1 MMIWHLA
8 WQPSQAAADHA
19 AAAGRR
25 ILRERLGGDS
35 GGEDDNEPGPSGP
48 GDNGACEYDEASG
61 RWFSGAGEC
70 PVEPDV
76 SFADAV
82 RSRACWLAGLLALQS
97 CSGFILSRNE
107 ALLQDHPVI
116 VYFLTMLVG
125 AGENAGNQASVRVI
139 RGLGEFPG
147 GRGGIGGNHS
157 PLSSPSL

>member
-1 MMIWHLA
+1 M
-8 WQPSQAAADHA
+8 
-19 AAAGRR
+19 
-25 ILRERLGGDS
+25 
-35 GGEDDNEPGPSGP
+35 
-48 GDNGACEYDEASG
+48 
-61 RWFSGAGEC
+61 
-70 PVEPDV
+70 EPDV